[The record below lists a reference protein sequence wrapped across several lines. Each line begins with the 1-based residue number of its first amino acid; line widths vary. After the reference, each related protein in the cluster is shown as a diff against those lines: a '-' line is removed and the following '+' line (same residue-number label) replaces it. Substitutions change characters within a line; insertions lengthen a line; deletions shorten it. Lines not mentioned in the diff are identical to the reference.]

1 MGGWAVDT
9 GGSRDAGRCD
19 MNRKSP
25 QIAAKCCKCFTTCF
39 PQCLTKHGKWG
50 NIWGNIGKKW
60 GNISPLRDKK
70 RDVRNYKQKK
80 ENDKNI
86 TGI

>member
-1 MGGWAVDT
+1 MGKQVG
-9 GGSRDAGRCD
+9 
-19 MNRKSP
+19 
-25 QIAAKCCKCFTTCF
+25 
-39 PQCLTKHGKWG
+39 KHWG
-50 NIWGNIGKKW
+50 NILEKW
-60 GNISPLRDKK
+60 GNISLLRDKK

>member
-1 MGGWAVDT
+1 M
-9 GGSRDAGRCD
+9 
-19 MNRKSP
+19 P
-25 QIAAKCCKCFTTCF
+25 QMFYHLF
-39 PQCLTKHGKWG
+39 PQRFTKHGKWG
-50 NIWGNIGKKW
+50 NIWENIIERW

>member
-1 MGGWAVDT
+1 M
-9 GGSRDAGRCD
+9 
-19 MNRKSP
+19 
-25 QIAAKCCKCFTTCF
+25 FYHLF
-39 PQCLTKHGKWG
+39 PQCLTKQGNWG

>member
-1 MGGWAVDT
+1 M
-9 GGSRDAGRCD
+9 
-19 MNRKSP
+19 
-25 QIAAKCCKCFTTCF
+25 FYHLF
-39 PQCLTKHGKWG
+39 PQRFTKHGKWG
-50 NIWGNIGKKW
+50 NIWGNIIERW
-60 GNISPLRDKK
+60 GNIFPLRDKK